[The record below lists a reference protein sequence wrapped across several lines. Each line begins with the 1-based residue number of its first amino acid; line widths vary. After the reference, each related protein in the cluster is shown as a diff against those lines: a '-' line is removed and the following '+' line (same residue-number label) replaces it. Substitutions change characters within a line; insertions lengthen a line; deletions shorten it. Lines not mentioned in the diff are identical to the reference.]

1 MKLALLYTLVV
12 LLLVFNLVFGQH
24 GVLKYQQMQRLE
36 NDYRE
41 TIDKLNNKIQYV
53 ERELELLKTDNA
65 YLDFVIRRELGLQM
79 KDEDQ
84 YIVSDNAK
92 LQSR

>member
-1 MKLALLYTLVV
+1 MKLALLYTLVI
-12 LLLVFNLVFGQH
+12 LLLVFNLVFGQY
-24 GVLKYQQMQRLE
+24 GILKYQQMQRLE
-36 NDYRE
+36 KDYRE
-41 TIDKLNNKIQYV
+41 AIDRLNDRIQYT

-84 YIVSDNAK
+84 YIVSDDAK
-92 LQSR
+92 FQGR

>member
-1 MKLALLYTLVV
+1 MKLALLYTLVI

-36 NDYRE
+36 KDYQE
-41 TIDKLNNKIQYV
+41 TISRLNDKIQYV

-84 YIVSDNAK
+84 YIVSDDAK
-92 LQSR
+92 LQSQ